1 MAVADAGIADA
12 QPLESQL
19 INHAASGGPRRVFE
33 DATCGFLTERLAG
46 APFLIADTNPLKNFL
61 VRFGGKLQRHCE
73 HHIISC
79 KRSVTVF
86 KGNLIA
92 PEDFYPALGSS
103 IQLDFA
109 DVAADL
115 HTVGSGVH
123 AQRTADAAGHAD
135 QAFHSA
141 EVVLGAVSDG

>member
-73 HHIISC
+73 HHIIRR

-92 PEDFYPALGSS
+92 PEDFYPSPSRAVD
-103 IQLDFA
+103 LDLL
-109 DVAADL
+109 DIAADL
-115 HTVGSGVH
+115 RAISTGVH
-123 AQRTADAAGHAD
+123 AQRT
-135 QAFHSA
+135 
-141 EVVLGAVSDG
+141 